1 MLPIRV
7 SVLIG
12 TLLFGSTL
20 ASIASSLVRTSETED
35 VRAAT
40 GICRGRVLSV
50 EAFRHPVKGG
60 IFTRARIRVVEALK
74 GRFPAEITIVQRGG
88 FIDGVGETEGREVP
102 LRVGEERVWF
112 LTQKEDGTLA
122 ISRGPAGAPSAS
134 GSLTSIAR
142 LRRLRLVSNS
152 GLRATAPVIHGE
164 DFAEVTGVQQANSG
178 SGTGASGLLLSDG
191 FPGRFTAP
199 DRGEP
204 VPYLVD
210 ADFLPAGVTQAQAL
224 TAVSQALAAWT
235 AVTGIQF
242 QFEGVTSFGVSAANI
257 LTEDEKLRIQ
267 LHDQYGE
274 ISASS
279 VLGIGGREV
288 TDVSSTFAATGGGG
302 GQVAGQEF
310 HKTTRAYVVLEHGAS
325 SLQNLATLAEV
336 LCHEVGHAL
345 GLGHS
350 SEDPAESNSILK
362 QAIMYFQAHADGR
375 GATLGAYDGP
385 AVQQAH
391 PPTNTPPYSYDRLV
405 PLVTAPTAITTV
417 PGINEVQL
425 VGYDLQT
432 ATASLSLVTTGPGAG
447 GAATGSFVGTT
458 LKLTQGGNYG
468 DANLDPAGNAFY
480 YLKWVRFSDGV
491 NCSPWTRV
499 RVTTVLQDTEPFLDF
514 DGIPNSWMITYF
526 GSATPGPGNLSRAGD
541 DKDGDGFT
549 NLQEFQMGTHPGSS
563 ASRLSVSA
571 LASSSLTWAS
581 APYQLYIIESSS
593 DLLTWTRFGNPVLAL
608 TASTTANAGFL
619 PPSGINRFYRVL
631 FAP

>member
-7 SVLIG
+7 FVLIG
-12 TLLFGSTL
+12 TFLFGSTL
-20 ASIASSLVRTSETED
+20 AAVASSLVRTSETEE

-60 IFTRARIRVVEALK
+60 IFTRARLSVVEAIK
-74 GRFPAEITIVQRGG
+74 GNFPAEITIVQRGG
-88 FIDGVGETEGREVP
+88 VMDGVGETEGREVP
-102 LRVGEERVWF
+102 LRMGEERVWF
-112 LTQKEDGTLA
+112 LTQREDGTLGVM
-122 ISRGPAGAPSAS
+122 RGSAGAPLAS
-134 GSLTSIAR
+134 GSLTSLAR
-142 LRRLRLVSNS
+142 LRRLRLVSHS
-152 GLRATAPVIHGE
+152 AAKRDSPVIQGE
-164 DFAEVTGVQQANSG
+164 DFAQVTGVQQANSG
-178 SGTGASGLLLSDG
+178 SGSGVSGLLVSGGIPARLL
-191 FPGRFTAP
+191 AP

-210 ADFLPAGVTQAQAL
+210 ADFLPVGVTQPQAL
-224 TAVSQALAAWT
+224 TAVSQALAAWS

-242 QFEGVTSFGVSAANI
+242 QFEGVTSFGVSAADI
-257 LTEDEKLRIQ
+257 PTEDEKLRIQ
-267 LHDQYGE
+267 LHDAYNE
-274 ISASS
+274 IAPSS
-279 VLGIGGREV
+279 VLGIGGRAL

-350 SEDPAESNSILK
+350 SEDPSESNPTLK

-375 GATLGAYDGP
+375 GATLGTYDGP
-385 AVQQAH
+385 TIQQAH
-391 PPTNTPPYSYDRLV
+391 PPMNTPPYSFDRLL
-405 PLVTAPTAITTV
+405 PLVTAPTAIATV

-432 ATASLSLVTTGPGAG
+432 AAASLSLVTTGPTAG
-447 GAATGSFVGTT
+447 SAATGSFVGNT
-458 LKLTQGGNYG
+458 LKLTQGGYYG
-468 DANLDPAGNAFY
+468 DATLDPAGNSFY

-499 RVTTVLQDTEPFLDF
+499 RVTSLREDTHPFSAV
-514 DGIPNSWMITYF
+514 DGIPDSWMITYF
-526 GSATPGPGNLSRAGD
+526 GNADPAAGAERNAGD
-541 DKDGDGFT
+541 DNDGDGFT

-563 ASRLSVSA
+563 ASRLSVSG
-571 LASSSLTWAS
+571 LASNSLTWAS
-581 APYQLYIIESSS
+581 APYQVYVIESST
-593 DLLTWTRFGNPVLAL
+593 DLLTWTRFGNPVLASGS
-608 TASTTANAGFL
+608 STTAQGSFL
-619 PPSGINRFYRVL
+619 PLGGTNRFYRVF